1 MQTVL
6 PILITF
12 LHDLFTAI
20 WIGGLIVLGAVFL
33 PSIRKQKQQ
42 YKELSQKIQIR
53 LNTIVFVSIIG
64 LWITGILLSNR
75 SPSFTGFFD
84 ISNAYS
90 LALALKHGMVIVM
103 TVLALARTQLIVRSK
118 KITESRQKYGAILL
132 IINIILGIAV
142 LLLSAY
148 TAILANSSVS

>member
-6 PILITF
+6 PIFITF

-33 PSIRKQKQQ
+33 AAIKKQKQQ
-42 YKELSQKIQIR
+42 YKELSQKIQKR

-84 ISNAYS
+84 ISNTYS
-90 LALALKHGMVIVM
+90 LVLALKHAIVIIM
-103 TVLALARTQLIVRSK
+103 TVFALIRTQLVVRTK
-118 KITESRQKYGAILL
+118 KITESNQKYGAILL
-132 IINIILGIAV
+132 IINIILGISV

-148 TAILANSSVS
+148 TAILANSIMP